1 METATEIKVR
11 YSETDAMGVVYHAN
25 YLLYLEVARTEF
37 LEKLGFPYKSMED
50 AGFMSPVLSCNLE
63 YGQSFG
69 YGDTVV
75 VYTSVSKV
83 TAVKTEYYYRIFAK
97 GDDPTRDKPRFT
109 GTTLHC
115 LVRSSDFKPV
125 SQKKT
130 FPELFAAYKEALE
143 PRGE

>member
-50 AGFMSPVLSCNLE
+50 AGFMSPVLSCNLQ

-83 TAVKTEYYYRIFAK
+83 TAVKSILSRKASGRAVPPMAAWMT
-97 GDDPTRDKPRFT
+97 
-109 GTTLHC
+109 
-115 LVRSSDFKPV
+115 PV
-125 SQKKT
+125 
-130 FPELFAAYKEALE
+130 PAPL
-143 PRGE
+143 